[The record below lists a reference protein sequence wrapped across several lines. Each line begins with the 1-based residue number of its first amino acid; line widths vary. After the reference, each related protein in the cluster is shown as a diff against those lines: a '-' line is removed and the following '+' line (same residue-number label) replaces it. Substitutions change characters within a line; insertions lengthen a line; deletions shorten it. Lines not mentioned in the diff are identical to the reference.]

1 MVSYKICRTLIK
13 RKQWRSSLLLINRST
28 DLPIYSANFWNSV
41 LVSSSV
47 RGLIVLRCGEFSVDD
62 DFHTNMYHYHGRG
75 VWLFGKMQM
84 QIDGGGGPPTDRDR
98 DKISSPTSA

>member
-1 MVSYKICRTLIK
+1 M
-13 RKQWRSSLLLINRST
+13 
-28 DLPIYSANFWNSV
+28 
-41 LVSSSV
+41 

-84 QIDGGGGPPTDRDR
+84 QIDGGGGSGATDGQGQGQNIKYLHRRQHD
-98 DKISSPTSA
+98 IT